1 MTSVG
6 YGNIVATTP
15 VGRLV
20 TLIAAI
26 IGAFY
31 LAIMVALVTEWLTL
45 EPKQALCMHKIKDQQ
60 ACGKSVL
67 AALKYNAARQKRYR
81 MLTNGEE
88 KEGEYCPTMEDL
100 SRLK

>member
-6 YGNIVATTP
+6 YGNIIATTP
-15 VGRLV
+15 VGRFV

-88 KEGEYCPTMEDL
+88 NEGEYCPTMEDL
-100 SRLK
+100 NRLK